1 MATKT
6 TIAIDVNL
14 TAGQAADELDK
25 ISQAGD
31 EASKSISKLQAE
43 ALKAEKALAGVGA
56 NERAEAITKTSEAL
70 VGGFQAATGAMAL
83 FGQES
88 EEVQKAMMKAQ
99 SAFLIADGIKKVTE
113 GIGKMRV
120 AFDALKVALLSNPL
134 LGLAAAIVAITAAVY
149 AWLTA
154 ESDLAEEIK
163 KTKELEKKRFEDN
176 ERSYDRQIERAR
188 ALGKE
193 TVSLERQK
201 QLAALEQAKTQLELD
216 KRLEKS
222 NLKQAQSRI
231 YLMSLTNSTF
241 KKTYDTITKALDNFD
256 AYSQVAFE
264 EQNNAIQDI
273 EERLSNDRLKMIIDI
288 NTAIVKSTEDRY
300 KKEQELAD
308 KAKTEREKRFKEEKD
323 AYYKMAG
330 ELEEPTKKVVKSI
343 EEPVKE
349 LKTLSTETTEA
360 TQQATEDM
368 FTMYEAFTARSQQFA
383 DFLGGKFGEVSN
395 GLTSVAE
402 SGLNT
407 AEAFFMAAETRQ
419 LKAAGN
425 NQQKQEQIKKKFFER
440 NKKLQIAQTTIDTF
454 QSAVAAYRSLVGTPF
469 VGPVIAPLAAG
480 AAIAS
485 GFATIAKIKAQTFE
499 GGGGAGNP
507 TQGINIPDMDV
518 SGGSQPTFGST
529 ELNRQA
535 IESGKSITIENNIS
549 ETEITKKQQR
559 VGVIQSRATID

>member
-83 FGQES
+83 FGEES

-134 LGLAAAIVAITAAVY
+134 LGLAAAIVAITTAVY

-154 ESDLAEEIK
+154 ESDLAEQIK
-163 KTKELEKKRFEDN
+163 KSKEEEAKRLELTEKH
-176 ERSYDRQIERAR
+176 YDREIMKAR

-193 TVSLERQK
+193 VTSLERQK
-201 QLAALEQAKTQLELD
+201 MLAQLESAKQQLKLD
-216 KRLEKS
+216 KELERS

-231 YLMSLTNSTF
+231 YLMSLTNETF

-256 AYSQVAFE
+256 AYSKVAFE
-264 EQNNAIQDI
+264 EQNETITDLEAK
-273 EERLSNDRLKMIIDI
+273 LSADRLKMIADT
-288 NTAIVKSTEDRY
+288 NTAMVKNTEDRY
-300 KKEQELAD
+300 KKEKALAEKARKDEVKLDEDFVAMKRDALAPLQEMQEKEEEALAERHE
-308 KAKTEREKRFKEEKD
+308 KRLEQLQKNAEAELEIQRQKEEQRIKNEEMFAEREAQFRIDTASQSLQLISDIAALYASKGEKQAKR
-323 AYYKMAG
+323 
-330 ELEEPTKKVVKSI
+330 
-343 EEPVKE
+343 
-349 LKTLSTETTEA
+349 
-360 TQQATEDM
+360 
-368 FTMYEAFTARSQQFA
+368 AFEIQKA
-383 DFLGGKFGEVSN
+383 VS
-395 GLTSVAE
+395 
-402 SGLNT
+402 
-407 AEAFFMAAETRQ
+407 
-419 LKAAGN
+419 
-425 NQQKQEQIKKKFFER
+425 
-440 NKKLQIAQTTIDTF
+440 IAQTLIETYKSA
-454 QSAVAAYRSLVGTPF
+454 QSAYASQFVPVPDPSSPVRGAIAASL
-469 VGPVIAPLAAG
+469 
-480 AAIAS
+480 AIAS
-485 GFATIAKIKAQTFE
+485 GLVRVAAIRKQQFNAPSM
-499 GGGGAGNP
+499 GGGTSSGG
-507 TQGINIPDMDV
+507 GSIPNMDV